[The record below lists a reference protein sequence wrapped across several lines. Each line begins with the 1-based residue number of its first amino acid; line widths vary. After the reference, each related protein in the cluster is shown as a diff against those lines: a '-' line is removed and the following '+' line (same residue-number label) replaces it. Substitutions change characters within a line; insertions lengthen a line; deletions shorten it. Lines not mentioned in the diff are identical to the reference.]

1 SEGGINLVRVG
12 EGRLVDPARFGA
24 TFVRLRQERAQRSNP
39 RTFLLFGPSSDA
51 VERLPSVSLLL
62 RLRSWL
68 APIDARRIHVWQI
81 GSVLRREAQTQAIL
95 DQAGPSLVLAGP
107 DSALLSAQQ
116 RDDTYARRVLLVG
129 GSAAVALFSF
139 AVLAAA
145 GLRRGLAAE
154 RRRLVQRGA

>member
-1 SEGGINLVRVG
+1 RGRLAGRCDRGVCEVLQSGGQGAATLSEGGINLVRVG

-68 APIDARRIHVWQI
+68 APIDARRIHAGAI
-81 GSVLRREAQTQAIL
+81 GSA
-95 DQAGPSLVLAGP
+95 
-107 DSALLSAQQ
+107 
-116 RDDTYARRVLLVG
+116 
-129 GSAAVALFSF
+129 
-139 AVLAAA
+139 
-145 GLRRGLAAE
+145 
-154 RRRLVQRGA
+154 